1 MKNIILLLN
10 AGDTRIAVLENISS
24 LAIVQKI
31 IFKYTVQCTVHS
43 PIGHFIIL
51 FHKLFLMP
59 VHQGLLTCL

>member
-31 IFKYTVQCTVHS
+31 IFKYIYCTFTYWAFYYTIS
-43 PIGHFIIL
+43 
-51 FHKLFLMP
+51 
-59 VHQGLLTCL
+59 